1 MSNLMSRTCKVVSD
15 VFDLPLESVTAKTS
29 KDDVETWDSVN
40 VIHLIMALEA
50 EFAVAFSDDDTA
62 DMLSV
67 ELIVAMLTEKG
78 VT

>member
-1 MSNLMSRTCKVVSD
+1 MSDLVTRTCKVVAE
-15 VFDLPLESVTAKTS
+15 VFDLPPATVTAKTS

-50 EFAVAFSDDDTA
+50 EFGVAFSDDDTA

-78 VT
+78 IK